1 MSYFNRKRKHS
12 RRIFEYSIRHKEH
25 KDHFTKCPKMSK
37 PLMGGG
43 QWEEAGKI
51 KLDFLG
57 STQLFN
63 SYSELLT
70 KHCPARPSPHTCF
83 SK

>member
-1 MSYFNRKRKHS
+1 
-12 RRIFEYSIRHKEH
+12 
-25 KDHFTKCPKMSK
+25 
-37 PLMGGG
+37 MGGG